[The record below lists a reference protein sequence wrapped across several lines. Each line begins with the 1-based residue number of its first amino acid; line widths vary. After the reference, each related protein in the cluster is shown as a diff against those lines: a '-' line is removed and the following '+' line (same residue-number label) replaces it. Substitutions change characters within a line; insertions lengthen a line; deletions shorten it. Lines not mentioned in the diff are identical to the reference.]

1 MANIINTRIQ
11 LKNDTEENWK
21 KSVLV
26 SEGGTK
32 TSGTSFVPL
41 QGELIIFSADDTHP
55 FPRFKVGD
63 GETTVVNLPFTTH
76 NVIKSYATQNDFPS
90 IGATDSLYIDLSTRL
105 LYYYTNSS
113 GYLLFSTTTYTPQK
127 TSLNIPSGWSPGQM
141 TTLSIEGYSLKIENG
156 TEPSLTLTP
165 TNIVTDVTTAT
176 T

>member
-1 MANIINTRIQ
+1 MAEAIKTRIQ
-11 LKNDTEENWK
+11 LKNDTEENWNK
-21 KSVLV
+21 AKNFIP
-26 SEGGTK
+26 K
-32 TSGTSFVPL
+32 R
-41 QGELIIFSADDTHP
+41 GELIIYNAETGNVDEARR
-55 FPRFKVGD
+55 FPRFKIGD
-63 GETTVVNLPFTTH
+63 GETTIVNLPFTTR
-76 NVIKSYATQNDFPS
+76 NVIKSYATQSDFPS
-90 IGATDSLYIDLSTRL
+90 IGAADSLYIDLSTRL

-141 TTLSIEGYSLKIENG
+141 TTLSLEGYSLKIENG

>member
-1 MANIINTRIQ
+1 MAEAIKTRIQ
-11 LKNDTEENWK
+11 LKNDTEENWNK
-21 KSVLV
+21 ATNFIPKR
-26 SEGGTK
+26 
-32 TSGTSFVPL
+32 
-41 QGELIIFSADDTHP
+41 GELIIYNAETGNVDEARR
-55 FPRFKVGD
+55 FPRFKIGD
-63 GETTVVNLPFTTH
+63 GKTAVINLPFTTR
-76 NVIKSYATQNDFPS
+76 NIIKSYATQSDFPS
-90 IGATDSLYIDLSTRL
+90 IGTADSLYIDLSTRL

-141 TTLSIEGYSLKIENG
+141 TMLSIEGYSLKIENG